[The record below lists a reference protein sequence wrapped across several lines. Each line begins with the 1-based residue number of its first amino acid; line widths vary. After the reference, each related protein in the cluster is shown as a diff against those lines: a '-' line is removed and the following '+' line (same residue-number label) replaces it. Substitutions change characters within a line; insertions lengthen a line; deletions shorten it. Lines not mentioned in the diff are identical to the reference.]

1 MNVQFEKGSMLIVR
15 VSCIFRPLVLGKVT
29 EDLGIAPVEN
39 AFSGTVFQQKVDIGE
54 FLNLFCLFS
63 LLSVCVR
70 IRPDEFGRVSVAF
83 RVQRVDLEP
92 LAELTEL

>member
-1 MNVQFEKGSMLIVR
+1 MNF
-15 VSCIFRPLVLGKVT
+15 
-29 EDLGIAPVEN
+29 VEN

-54 FLNLFCLFS
+54 FLNLFCTFS

-70 IRPDEFGRVSVAF
+70 IRPDEFGKVSVVF

-92 LAELTEL
+92 LVESTEL

>member
-1 MNVQFEKGSMLIVR
+1 LNF
-15 VSCIFRPLVLGKVT
+15 
-29 EDLGIAPVEN
+29 VEN

-70 IRPDEFGRVSVAF
+70 IRPDEFGRVSVVF
-83 RVQRVDLEP
+83 YVQRVDLEP
-92 LAELTEL
+92 LVEQPEL